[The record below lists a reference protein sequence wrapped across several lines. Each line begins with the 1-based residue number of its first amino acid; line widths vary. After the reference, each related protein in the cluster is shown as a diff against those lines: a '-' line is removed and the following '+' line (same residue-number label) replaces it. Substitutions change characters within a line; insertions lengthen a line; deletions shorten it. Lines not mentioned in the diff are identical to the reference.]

1 MEGSNGKHVSK
12 NASPEQAT
20 KPNEE
25 CITPTLN
32 HPAIASSSR
41 LDTKNYEALLSEVA
55 SKMVKI
61 SSTLYK
67 VVSLVKIYWTQKKMI
82 APTKWALPL
91 AFVVA
96 INIGHSIEDLVYE
109 FAPYC
114 MPPFENLTHWE
125 VITQM
130 AQSPTFPAHFVA
142 ETLNDSSWTIADPI
156 GYLGAGFCQHS
167 GVYMLDW
174 MDKDFPFKS
183 SDFGG
188 VKEDDLRMNLT
199 MELIL
204 GEHNELKSS
213 VEENSA
219 KAWSTKRFA

>member
-1 MEGSNGKHVSK
+1 
-12 NASPEQAT
+12 
-20 KPNEE
+20 
-25 CITPTLN
+25 
-32 HPAIASSSR
+32 
-41 LDTKNYEALLSEVA
+41 
-55 SKMVKI
+55 
-61 SSTLYK
+61 
-67 VVSLVKIYWTQKKMI
+67 MI
-82 APTKWALPL
+82 A
-91 AFVVA
+91 
-96 INIGHSIEDLVYE
+96 SIEDKVIHHIE
-109 FAPYC
+109 PY
-114 MPPFENLTHWE
+114 FEDADVHPRQHDITKVWE
-125 VITQM
+125 AITQM

-156 GYLGAGFCQHS
+156 GHLGAGFCQHS
-167 GVYMLDW
+167 GVYVLDW

-199 MELIL
+199 MKLIL